1 MSTIIHYLPHRFAKR
16 VIRQL
21 TINFNSIFLHSITY
35 GFSSI
40 LFLVYLP
47 KKKKVPNG
55 GYAAELSS
63 DSCPVSCLFSAITW
77 KVS

>member
-1 MSTIIHYLPHRFAKR
+1 MG
-16 VIRQL
+16 
-21 TINFNSIFLHSITY
+21 FLQS
-35 GFSSI
+35 FSWYI
-40 LFLVYLP
+40 YQ